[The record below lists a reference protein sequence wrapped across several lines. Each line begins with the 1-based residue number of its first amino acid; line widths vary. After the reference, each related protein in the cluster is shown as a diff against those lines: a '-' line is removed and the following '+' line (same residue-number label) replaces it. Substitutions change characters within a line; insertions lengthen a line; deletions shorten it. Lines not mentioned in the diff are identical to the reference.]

1 MKRRALTYCLGVA
14 LIFFQSA
21 AFPGRDQPSVCL
33 GALKATKRGTQR
45 DAGVRT
51 RVLMEDTGDS
61 IPQVKLQGHFGCP
74 GNLLSVLVA
83 WQRSFFVPNELI

>member
-1 MKRRALTYCLGVA
+1 MKRRALTYCLGAA
-14 LIFFQSA
+14 LIIFQSA
-21 AFPGRDQPSVCL
+21 AFPGRDQPSVSSW
-33 GALKATKRGTQR
+33 ALDATKRGTQR
-45 DAGVRT
+45 DAGART
-51 RVLMEDTGDS
+51 RAPMEDTGDS